1 MTTLMHGAANI
12 GLNVAAAAGVGRE
25 DAAAAA
31 CERSPALVAMRWSAL
46 CESAVDHL
54 WMAIGLALR
63 PFYRTPGFFE
73 RRCVARAMHLDPPP
87 HRIEVRHI
95 ATAAVNG
102 GKDVLRA
109 TLWLPKGQPGPF
121 PTLLMRSPYGA
132 QDGTSEWGQMFLAER
147 GYAVLFQDTR
157 GRFGSDGDFV
167 PVEHEKAD
175 GAATVR
181 WIREQPW
188 CDGRVGVIGP
198 SYLGLT
204 AWACVG
210 ACAPGELQAAIPT
223 ITQAYA
229 HTHTTQHAHTCCIF
243 TCTRARTPRRTARHQ
258 PNSRTS
264 LTP

>member
-1 MTTLMHGAANI
+1 MKTMGAATT
-12 GLNVAAAAGVGRE
+12 GYASRAAQTGSPRAWLRAIATRLMLSIIAIFARLFRALAPAFITGAAE
-25 DAAAAA
+25 T
-31 CERSPALVAMRWSAL
+31 LVDLAGTAHLPWVQS
-46 CESAVDHL
+46 SAVDHF
-54 WMAIGLALR
+54 WIMVALVMR
-63 PFYRTPGFFE
+63 PFCRTPGFFH
-73 RRCVARAMHLDPPP
+73 RKYLARAMRLDPPLYG
-87 HRIEVRHI
+87 IEVKWI
-95 ATAAVNG
+95 KTAAVND

-229 HTHTTQHAHTCCIF
+229 HTHTQHAHTC
-243 TCTRARTPRRTARHQ
+243 
-258 PNSRTS
+258 
-264 LTP
+264 